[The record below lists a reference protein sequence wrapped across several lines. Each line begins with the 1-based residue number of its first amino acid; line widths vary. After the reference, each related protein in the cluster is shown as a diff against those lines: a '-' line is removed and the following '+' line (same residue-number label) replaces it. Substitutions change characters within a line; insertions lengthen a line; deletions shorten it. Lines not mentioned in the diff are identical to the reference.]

1 VGDRV
6 RVKICGLVRRE
17 DVLAADRAG
26 ADYLGTVLTSGFG
39 RSVDPERARPL
50 FEGTAARRVAVL
62 VDEAPNDAATAARA
76 IGASVVQ
83 LHGEEDPGVL
93 RALRER
99 GPWILWKAVR
109 ARSLDDLERAV
120 GRYGDLADG
129 ILVEGWKEG
138 SRGGAG
144 ARVSLDPDRVRA
156 VLPRELDFIL
166 AGGLGPASVAD
177 SVRRFRPDVVDVS
190 SGVEQK
196 LGEKDV
202 GLVQSFVREAKGAAP
217 TDVRGARAAGASG

>member
-1 VGDRV
+1 VGDGV

-109 ARSLDDLERAV
+109 A
-120 GRYGDLADG
+120 
-129 ILVEGWKEG
+129 
-138 SRGGAG
+138 
-144 ARVSLDPDRVRA
+144 